1 MSSKFVRAA
10 AIAAVVISAV
20 FLVVQSTA
28 KSKGHDWPQFRGVN
42 RDGISPETGLAKS
55 WPEGGPPELWRV
67 PLGEGYS
74 GISVV
79 GDRLYTM
86 FAAEHEGKSIEFAA
100 AFQAADGKEI
110 WRIPLG
116 ERFDTEFGNGPSA
129 TPTVD
134 GDTVYVLDSR
144 GNFAALATVD
154 GAERWTLSLTEDF
167 GAEVPHFGFSMSAL
181 VDGDLLLV
189 EAGAKE
195 GKSLLGLNK
204 GTGEVTWSIGDTP
217 STYNSPLLIH
227 RGGKKRYVHVA
238 RGKLM
243 CVDEN
248 GTEIWSHE
256 WPKGETHAMPVYI
269 APNMIYAS
277 GAEGVGARLMEVDE
291 SGEQASVKELWHNQ
305 FMRNH
310 FSSAVLHD
318 GHIFGFDNAT
328 LKAISVEDS
337 ELAWAKRGMGKGSLI
352 LADGHLLVLS
362 DRGKL
367 TMAEATPEGYKEQGS
382 VQALEGRCW
391 TAPSLSN
398 GRLFV
403 RNHDEMVAYDVAR

>member
-28 KSKGHDWPQFRGVN
+28 NSKGHDWPQFRGVN
-42 RDGISPETGLAKS
+42 RDGISLETGLAES
-55 WPEGGPPELWRV
+55 WPEAGPPELWRV
-67 PLGEGYS
+67 PMGEGYS

-86 FAAEHEGKSIEFAA
+86 FAADHEGKSIEFAA
-100 AFQAADGKEI
+100 AYQAADGKEI

-116 ERFDTEFGNGPSA
+116 ERFDTSFGNGPSA

-144 GNFAALATVD
+144 GKFAALATAD
-154 GAERWTLSLTEDF
+154 GTERWALSLTEDF
-167 GAEVPHFGFSMSAL
+167 GADVPNFGYSMSAL
-181 VDGDLLLV
+181 VDGDLLLL
-189 EAGAKE
+189 EAGGKE
-195 GKSLLGLNK
+195 GKSILGLDK
-204 GTGEVTWSIGDTP
+204 QTGKVTWSVGDTP
-217 STYNSPLLIH
+217 ATYNSPMVVR
-227 RGGKKRYVHVA
+227 RGKETRYVFIA
-238 RGKLM
+238 REKLL
-243 CVDEN
+243 CIDQN

-256 WPKGETHAMPVYI
+256 WPKGETHAMPIYI
-269 APNMIYAS
+269 APNKIYAS
-277 GAEGVGARLMEVDE
+277 GAEGVGARLLEVQE
-291 SGEQASVKELWHNQ
+291 SDGQISVKELWHNR
-305 FMRNH
+305 FIRNH
-310 FSSAVLHD
+310 FSSAVLHE

-328 LKAISVEDS
+328 LKAVAVEDS

-352 LADGHLLVLS
+352 LADGRLLVLS

-367 TMAEATPEGYKEQGS
+367 TMVEATPEGFQVKGS
-382 VQALEGRCW
+382 VQALEGLCW

-398 GRLFV
+398 GRLFM
-403 RNHDEMVAYDVAR
+403 RNHEEMVAYDVTR